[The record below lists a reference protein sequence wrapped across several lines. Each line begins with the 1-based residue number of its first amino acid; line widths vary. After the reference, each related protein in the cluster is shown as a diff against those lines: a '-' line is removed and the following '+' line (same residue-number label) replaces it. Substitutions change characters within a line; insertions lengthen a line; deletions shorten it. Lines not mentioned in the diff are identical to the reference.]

1 MYLAYLNHYDIRQ
14 CEAQYLWVL
23 HEMLGR
29 GLEAHFIVN
38 EDYVKRCKD
47 RSRWEVASAEKTWG
61 KIEDVTKNFTP
72 RNYSLMKKPEELIGA
87 KYANFIPSK
96 LLRETVYNYLPSQVE
111 LIKKILKEKD
121 IKAGITWVNNKCF
134 KEVLEGYGIP
144 VIHHELGPFREETY
158 IPTVYL
164 DFSGVN
170 GNTEFNERFK
180 EFLQIADSV
189 PILNREELIKII
201 SPNHWHELIA
211 VLNKKDY
218 EYEAGVGLQ
227 VEVDTN
233 LLLFNDGVNWVD
245 PILAAQ
251 AENSGKILVR
261 RHPASCYTITP
272 NSVRIVADDIKK
284 NTPYD
289 FIGKCKK
296 VYCLNSSVGI
306 EAMMLGRG
314 GKIYGDSPFREICK
328 MDSETQLK
336 ALNFVVF
343 GYLTHRD
350 LLFND
355 EYYTFRLKARGN
367 EKLIY
372 LDNMRRLI
380 RASQNG
386 GKIK

>member
-1 MYLAYLNHYDIRQ
+1 MYLTYLNHYDIRQ

-23 HEMLGR
+23 HEILGR
-29 GLEAHFIVN
+29 GLKTHFIIN
-38 EDYVKRCKD
+38 EDYIKRCKD
-47 RSRWEVASAEKTWG
+47 RHRWEVPLAEKTWG
-61 KIEDVTKNFTP
+61 KIDDILKDFIPE
-72 RNYSLMKKPEELIGA
+72 NYTIMKKPEELIKHTGR
-87 KYANFIPSK
+87 FIPSQM
-96 LLRETVYNYLPSQVE
+96 LHETVNGYIPTQKEVIE
-111 LIKKILKEKD
+111 KVLKEKK
-121 IKAGITWVNNKCF
+121 IKAGVTWVNNRCF
-134 KEVLEGYGIP
+134 KEVLESYKIP
-144 VIHHELGPFREETY
+144 VFHHELGPFRSETY

-170 GNTEFNERFK
+170 GNTEFNKRFK
-180 EFLQIADSV
+180 EFLRIEGSV
-189 PILNREELIKII
+189 PILSKEKLIKII

-272 NSVRIVADDIKK
+272 NTVRIVADDLKK

-289 FIGKCKK
+289 FISKCKK
-296 VYCLNSSVGI
+296 IYCLNSSIGL
-306 EAMMLGRG
+306 EAMMLGRE
-314 GKIYGDSPFREICK
+314 GKIYGDSPFREICR

-355 EYYTFRLKARGN
+355 EYYTFRLKARGD

-380 RASQNG
+380 KASQNG